1 MELPPAGAYSL
12 PAGVRFIF
20 PCPSFAGA
28 IPSRAACLGRDSP
41 SPPGDS
47 GGPCF
52 LNLLFEDWRN
62 PLLGDAKRTVSAK
75 RYLNDEELGRAK
87 GAPALPEGRKYL
99 SSEELRR
106 EKTPSSPTVNPAPP
120 RPAPPLDG
128 ILSGKGGT
136 RGAMPSPESIQ
147 AREEKKR
154 KGEAVRPATQRAS
167 LEETRPERPTAPAPT
182 PAPAPAPVVAAAF
195 SGPGALPRRNAPPVQ
210 ELSPLSD
217 GVLAHLRSRLPET
230 LNILSPEESAL
241 VMAKLR
247 AGGAYTIGSQLA
259 RGAESILYQGYAD
272 GYNFLVKS
280 IRNWKDHWLGDVRTR
295 KDVGR
300 LSSGVAYPT
309 KVRHLTNEWN
319 VGQNFQEDAGQPI
332 PVQFYSLRRVSRLG
346 LELGWDLLM
355 ERINGVDLS
364 DRRLLS
370 VLTLTD
376 KVKLCIRMAQAISV
390 LHLRR
395 FIHLDIKPSNFML
408 DRQGRIRLIDFG
420 ISVPSGFQSR
430 TVAGTA
436 GYFSPEQISCRPLG
450 DDTDIF
456 ALGITFNVLF
466 GGRILIQSPEEAK
479 SRQFRHDAA
488 SDLEKNTLPAV
499 ADIPELPASCRPLA
513 EVIRECTI
521 YRRMNRIGNCTQLI
535 SRLRQAA
542 AQCGLAL

>member
-1 MELPPAGAYSL
+1 M
-12 PAGVRFIF
+12 
-20 PCPSFAGA
+20 
-28 IPSRAACLGRDSP
+28 
-41 SPPGDS
+41 
-47 GGPCF
+47 
-52 LNLLFEDWRN
+52 NLLFEDWRN

-154 KGEAVRPATQRAS
+154 KGGAVRPATQRAS
-167 LEETRPERPTAPAPT
+167 LEETRPERPTAPAP
-182 PAPAPAPVVAAAF
+182 APAPAPTPAPAAPAPAVAAAF
-195 SGPGALPRRNAPPVQ
+195 SGPGALSRRNAPPVQ

-217 GVLAHLRSRLPET
+217 GVLTHLRSRLPET

-542 AQCGLAL
+542 VQCGLAL